1 VGGVRACRREPGDG
15 AGDHPRLD
23 GLDLEPILPLVRV
36 PTLVLHRTGDFLDV
50 EGGRYIAQQ
59 VPGARYVEARG
70 QRPSAVDRLRA
81 IAGEIEEFLTGA
93 RHAVRPERALAPCS
107 SPTSSTPRARAAE
120 LGDGPWRDLL
130 DRHDALVRDEL
141 RRHDGR
147 EVKTTGDGFLAT
159 FGGPA
164 AAIRCGPRHH
174 RRGALTRARHA
185 GRHPHRR
192 MRAARRRR
200 RGMAVHIGARIGAL
214 AAPGEVLVS
223 GTVRD
228 LVVGSVIEF
237 ADHGEHELK
246 GVPGRWRVFAV
257 ADHAAAGQAT
267 AGSCSSASRCSQRS
281 RAVRRPYACGAERD
295 AAPALAPHK
304 RRELGDLADHVAGA
318 NHVLRH
324 PELLRLEAERQAE

>member
-1 VGGVRACRREPGDG
+1 
-15 AGDHPRLD
+15 
-23 GLDLEPILPLVRV
+23 
-36 PTLVLHRTGDFLDV
+36 
-50 EGGRYIAQQ
+50 
-59 VPGARYVEARG
+59 
-70 QRPSAVDRLRA
+70 
-81 IAGEIEEFLTGA
+81 
-93 RHAVRPERALAPCS
+93 VRPERALA
-107 SPTSSTPRARAAE
+107 TVLFTDIVDSTRRAAE

-164 AAIRCGPRHH
+164 AAIRCARAIIEEVRSLG
-174 RRGALTRARHA
+174 LDTRAGIHTGECELRGTDVA
-185 GRHPHRR
+185 
-192 MRAARRRR
+192 
-200 RGMAVHIGARIGAL
+200 GMAVHIGARIGAL

-267 AGSCSSASRCSQRS
+267 AGVLQQREPLFAALARRAPAVS
-281 RAVRRPYACGAERD
+281 RAVLSATRR
-295 AAPALAPHK
+295 
-304 RRELGDLADHVAGA
+304 RR
-318 NHVLRH
+318 
-324 PELLRLEAERQAE
+324 